1 MSVTEDRSAVRGVF
15 TRGRLACGAM
25 AGVTAWLAGY
35 LVAYVWK
42 AAEVSEALRGVGF
55 VSQLLGGGS
64 VPVWKGV
71 SWLFLNAHF
80 VDVRFPTVAGGSR
93 MVNFVTGG
101 DGPIALVAA
110 PALALAVAG
119 ALVAYDRRGS
129 LLDRATAGATV
140 VAGYLPAS
148 VAVAFLATHALG
160 DTGAAIA
167 PDPVTGVLLA
177 GLVYPVAFGA
187 LGGAATAALD

>member
-1 MSVTEDRSAVRGVF
+1 MSVTDDRSTVRGVL
-15 TRGRLACGAM
+15 TRGRLARGAM

-42 AAEVSEALRGVGF
+42 AAEVSEALGGIGF
-55 VSQLLGGGS
+55 VSRLLGGES

-80 VDVRFPTVAGGSR
+80 VDVRFPNVAGGTR
-93 MVNFVTGG
+93 MVNLVTGG
-101 DGPIALVAA
+101 DGPLALVAV
-110 PALALAVAG
+110 PALALAAAG

-140 VAGYLPAS
+140 AAGYLPLS
-148 VAVAFLATHALG
+148 VAVALLATHAIG

-167 PDPVTGVLLA
+167 PDPVTAVLLA
-177 GLVYPVAFGA
+177 GLVYPLAFGA
-187 LGGAATAALD
+187 LGGAASGLLD